1 MEERQ
6 IDMDVSTMTR
16 ISQQTAAISGS
27 YTKTDSTKT
36 TAPDGTTTE
45 HTTSEAFTVD
55 ISEASQQA
63 SKATKG
69 LTADQ
74 IDVLKQGIEKSQQ
87 LMIQTLTQQNLKL
100 QGYLDEGIGQLNFDG
115 VLWGT
120 DKFALPA
127 VATTPEEAEK
137 AVADGGDYSI
147 DAVAGRILDMAGA
160 LANGDP
166 EKLKAMQDA
175 VEKGFEAAGLSWKD
189 TFGEDSD
196 MPEIT
201 QKTHDEVTKRFA
213 DLYEQL
219 TNPKTD
225 ETDTSAD
232 ATKASEM

>member
-1 MEERQ
+1 
-6 IDMDVSTMTR
+6 MDVSTMTR
-16 ISQQTAAISGS
+16 ISQQTAALSGS
-27 YTKTDSTKT
+27 YTKTSSTKT
-36 TAPDGTTTE
+36 TTPDGQVTE
-45 HTTSEAFTVD
+45 NTTSEAYTID
-55 ISEASQQA
+55 ISAASQQA
-63 SKATKG
+63 AKATKG

-74 IDVLKQGIEKSQQ
+74 VDVLKQGIEKSQQ

-115 VLWGT
+115 VLFGT

-147 DAVAGRILDMAGA
+147 DAVAGRILDMASTI
-160 LANGDP
+160 ANGDP
-166 EKLKAMQDA
+166 EKLKAMQEA
-175 VEKGFEAAGLSWKD
+175 VEKGFEAAGISWKD
-189 TFGEDSD
+189 TFGEDED

-201 QKTHDEVTKRFA
+201 AKTHDEVTKRFA

-225 ETDTSAD
+225 ETADTTKTSA
-232 ATKASEM
+232 M

>member
-1 MEERQ
+1 
-6 IDMDVSTMTR
+6 MDVSTMTR
-16 ISQQTAAISGS
+16 ISQQTAALSGS
-27 YTKTDSTKT
+27 YTKTSSTKPT
-36 TAPDGTTTE
+36 TPDGQVTE
-45 HTTSEAFTVD
+45 NTTSEAYTID
-55 ISEASQQA
+55 ISAASQQA
-63 SKATKG
+63 AKATKG

-74 IDVLKQGIEKSQQ
+74 VDVLKQGIEKSQQ

-115 VLWGT
+115 VLFGT

-147 DAVAGRILDMAGA
+147 DAVAGRILDMASTI
-160 LANGDP
+160 ANGDP
-166 EKLKAMQDA
+166 EKLKAMQEA
-175 VEKGFEAAGLSWKD
+175 VEKGFEAAGISWKD
-189 TFGEDSD
+189 TFGEDED

-201 QKTHDEVTKRFA
+201 TKTHDEVTKRFA

-225 ETDTSAD
+225 ETADT
-232 ATKASEM
+232 TKTSEM

>member
-1 MEERQ
+1 
-6 IDMDVSTMTR
+6 MDVSTMSR
-16 ISQQTAAISGS
+16 ISQQTAALSGS
-27 YTKTDSTKT
+27 YTKTSSTKT
-36 TAPDGTTTE
+36 TTPDGQVTE
-45 HTTSEAFTVD
+45 NTTSEAYTID
-55 ISEASQQA
+55 ISAASQQA
-63 SKATKG
+63 AKATKG

-74 IDVLKQGIEKSQQ
+74 VDVLKQGIEKSQQ

-115 VLWGT
+115 VLFGT

-147 DAVAGRILDMAGA
+147 DAVAGRILDMASTI
-160 LANGDP
+160 ANGDP
-166 EKLKAMQDA
+166 EKLKAMQEA
-175 VEKGFEAAGLSWKD
+175 VEKGFEAAGISWKD
-189 TFGEDSD
+189 TFGEDED

-201 QKTHDEVTKRFA
+201 TKTHDEVTKRFA

-225 ETDTSAD
+225 ETADT
-232 ATKASEM
+232 TKTSEM

>member
-1 MEERQ
+1 
-6 IDMDVSTMTR
+6 MDVSTMTR
-16 ISQQTAAISGS
+16 ISQQTAALSGS
-27 YTKTDSTKT
+27 YTETSSTKT
-36 TAPDGTTTE
+36 TTPDGQVTE
-45 HTTSEAFTVD
+45 NTTSEAYTID
-55 ISEASQQA
+55 ISAASQQA
-63 SKATKG
+63 AKATKG

-74 IDVLKQGIEKSQQ
+74 VDVLKQGIEKSQQ

-115 VLWGT
+115 VLFGT

-147 DAVAGRILDMAGA
+147 DAVAGRILDMASTI
-160 LANGDP
+160 ANGDP
-166 EKLKAMQDA
+166 EKLKAMQEA
-175 VEKGFEAAGLSWKD
+175 VEKGFEAAGISWKD
-189 TFGEDSD
+189 TFGEDED

-201 QKTHDEVTKRFA
+201 TKTHDEVTKRFA

-225 ETDTSAD
+225 ETADT
-232 ATKASEM
+232 TKTSEM

>member
-1 MEERQ
+1 
-6 IDMDVSTMTR
+6 MDVSTMTR
-16 ISQQTAAISGS
+16 ISQQTAALSGS
-27 YTKTDSTKT
+27 YTKTSSTKT

-45 HTTSEAFTVD
+45 NTTSEAYTVN
-55 ISEASQQA
+55 ISTAAQQA

-100 QGYLDEGIGQLNFDG
+100 QGYYADGITQLNFDG
-115 VLWGT
+115 VLISP
-120 DKFALPA
+120 DKFALPS
-127 VATTPEEAEK
+127 VATTPEEAQK

-147 DAVAGRILDMAGA
+147 DAVAGRILDMASSI
-160 LANGDP
+160 ANGDP
-166 EKLKAMQDA
+166 EKLKAMQAA

-213 DLYEQL
+213 DLYDQL

-225 ETDTSAD
+225 ETAD
-232 ATKASEM
+232 ATQSSEM

>member
-1 MEERQ
+1 
-6 IDMDVSTMTR
+6 MDVSTMTR
-16 ISQQTAAISGS
+16 ISQQTAALSGS
-27 YTKTDSTKT
+27 YTKTSSTKT
-36 TAPDGTTTE
+36 TTPDGQVTE
-45 HTTSEAFTVD
+45 NTTSEAYTID
-55 ISEASQQA
+55 ISAASQQA
-63 SKATKG
+63 AKATKG

-74 IDVLKQGIEKSQQ
+74 VDVLKQGIEKSQQ

-115 VLWGT
+115 VLFGT

-147 DAVAGRILDMAGA
+147 DAVAGRILDMASTI
-160 LANGDP
+160 ANGDP
-166 EKLKAMQDA
+166 EKLKAMQEA
-175 VEKGFEAAGLSWKD
+175 VEKGFEAAGISWKD
-189 TFGEDSD
+189 TFGEDED

-201 QKTHDEVTKRFA
+201 TKTHDEVTKRFA

-225 ETDTSAD
+225 ETADT
-232 ATKASEM
+232 TKTSEM

>member
-1 MEERQ
+1 
-6 IDMDVSTMTR
+6 MDVSTMTR
-16 ISQQTAAISGS
+16 ISQQTAALSGTGS
-27 YTKTDSTKT
+27 YTKTSSTKT

-45 HTTSEAFTVD
+45 STASEAYTVD
-55 ISEASQQA
+55 ISASAQQA
-63 SKATKG
+63 AKATKG

-74 IDVLKQGIEKSQQ
+74 VDVLKQGIEKSQQ
-87 LMIQTLTQQNLKL
+87 LMIQTLTQQNLKM
-100 QGYLDEGIGQLNFDG
+100 QGYLDEGITQLNFDG
-115 VLWGT
+115 VLLSP

-147 DAVAGRILDMAGA
+147 DAVAGRILAMASSI
-160 LANGDP
+160 ANGDP
-166 EKLKAMQDA
+166 EKLKAMQAA

-213 DLYEQL
+213 DLYDQL

-225 ETDTSAD
+225 ETAD
-232 ATKASEM
+232 ATQGSEM

>member
-1 MEERQ
+1 
-6 IDMDVSTMTR
+6 MDVSTMTR
-16 ISQQTAAISGS
+16 ISQQTAALSGS
-27 YTKTDSTKT
+27 YTKTSSTKT
-36 TAPDGTTTE
+36 TAPDGMMTE
-45 HTTSEAFTVD
+45 NTTSEAYTVN
-55 ISEASQQA
+55 ISTAAQQA

-115 VLWGT
+115 VLFGT

-147 DAVAGRILDMAGA
+147 DAVAGRILDMASTI
-160 LANGDP
+160 ANGDP
-166 EKLKAMQDA
+166 EKLKAMQEA
-175 VEKGFEAAGLSWKD
+175 VEKGFEAAGISWKD
-189 TFGEDSD
+189 TFGEDED

-201 QKTHDEVTKRFA
+201 TKTHDEVTKRFA

-225 ETDTSAD
+225 ETADT
-232 ATKASEM
+232 TKTSEM